1 MFATSLLIFDTDQ
14 NMAQIITIV
23 RPKENVYLFHKP
35 TRNFEKKN
43 MFPFKLTTLIACSI
57 VRFICTKV
65 EIICRA

>member
-14 NMAQIITIV
+14 NMVQIITIV
-23 RPKENVYLFHKP
+23 RPEENVYVFHKP
-35 TRNFEKKN
+35 TRNLEKN

-65 EIICRA
+65 EIIYN